1 MGVSYQVAWRLIVGG
16 DLALVRRAEHPER
29 IGSLDA
35 SVRARAGN
43 WHLIR
48 RLLDMLATKIEADRA
63 GRAIGVRVPNLSCK
77 RRYRHLATAAVV
89 SDADYILPPDLGR
102 HAGMR
107 RIDAG

>member
-1 MGVSYQVAWRLIVGG
+1 MRSKIK
-16 DLALVRRAEHPER
+16 ALKLFQPSAEQA
-29 IGSLDA
+29 GSMSA
-35 SVRARAGN
+35 
-43 WHLIR
+43 
-48 RLLDMLATKIEADRA
+48 KIEADRA

-107 RIDAG
+107 RIDATARELYRRSGGV